1 MTDIYVKT
9 FEENLTL
16 NPLTINPLTVKPLTI
31 ADVQK
36 IAPVGVH
43 IKELNQIAPLFVE
56 SLRVDHVRHI
66 DPLRIERLNIT
77 QLPSVNLSLSQ
88 LPPLDLNVRH
98 VPPVAIALQQ
108 QLELTSNYTM
118 RARLL
123 GLDVMRMEIQGKTKV
138 VPRDCA
144 RREQS
149 RSHERSFPDVAA
161 AGNPAIPTRAI
172 ETCTQAVTRSAPPRP
187 RKVARHALNAGAP
200 RFNYS
205 LDRAGGIAAAVPPP
219 AGSSVSF
226 GG

>member
-1 MTDIYVKT
+1 MQ
-9 FEENLTL
+9 ENLTL
-16 NPLTINPLTVKPLTI
+16 NPLTLNPLTVNPLTI
-31 ADVQK
+31 ASVQK
-36 IAPVGVH
+36 IAPIGVH
-43 IKELNQIAPLFVE
+43 IKELNQIAPLLVE

-108 QLELTSNYTM
+108 QLELTSGYTM

-123 GLDVMRMEIQGKTKV
+123 GLDVMRMEIQGKTRI

-149 RSHERSFPDVAA
+149 QLP
-161 AGNPAIPTRAI
+161 
-172 ETCTQAVTRSAPPRP
+172 
-187 RKVARHALNAGAP
+187 
-200 RFNYS
+200 
-205 LDRAGGIAAAVPPP
+205 
-219 AGSSVSF
+219 
-226 GG
+226 

>member
-1 MTDIYVKT
+1 
-9 FEENLTL
+9 
-16 NPLTINPLTVKPLTI
+16 
-31 ADVQK
+31 
-36 IAPVGVH
+36 
-43 IKELNQIAPLFVE
+43 
-56 SLRVDHVRHI
+56 
-66 DPLRIERLNIT
+66 
-77 QLPSVNLSLSQ
+77 
-88 LPPLDLNVRH
+88 
-98 VPPVAIALQQ
+98 VAIALQQ
-108 QLELTSNYTM
+108 QLELTSSYTM

-172 ETCTQAVTRSAPPRP
+172 ETGTQVVTRSAPQPP
-187 RKVARHALNAGAP
+187 RKVKRHALNAAAP

-219 AGSSVSF
+219 TGSAVSF